1 MKLSRSLRSFIWG
14 ATGCTLAIIYIPLLL
29 IALYAFN
36 ESRSQTWPIPGFTL
50 QWVQEAIGNPGARDA
65 VILSVQVG
73 LLATGVA
80 LILGSLLAFA
90 VHGYRFFGRNTVSFL
105 VILPIALP
113 GVVTGIALN
122 ATFRNLF
129 GGLSLMTLIIGHAT
143 FCIVVVYNNVIAR
156 LRRTP
161 GDFAE
166 ASADL
171 GAGPWQTFRHVT
183 FPLIRSALLAGGLL
197 AFALSFD
204 EIIVTTFTAGANQ
217 TLPIWIFS
225 NISRPNQLPIV
236 NAVAL
241 FVILLSA
248 IPVYLAQRVSS
259 DAVSITERQG
269 ERTGDRRSGESH
281 PSGGR
286 RRRGHPAWRRYRH
299 PHRDCVRTG
308 V

>member
-36 ESRSQTWPIPGFTL
+36 DSRSQTWPIVGFTL

-161 GDFAE
+161 GDFA
-166 ASADL
+166 
-171 GAGPWQTFRHVT
+171 
-183 FPLIRSALLAGGLL
+183 
-197 AFALSFD
+197 
-204 EIIVTTFTAGANQ
+204 
-217 TLPIWIFS
+217 
-225 NISRPNQLPIV
+225 
-236 NAVAL
+236 
-241 FVILLSA
+241 
-248 IPVYLAQRVSS
+248 
-259 DAVSITERQG
+259 
-269 ERTGDRRSGESH
+269 
-281 PSGGR
+281 
-286 RRRGHPAWRRYRH
+286 
-299 PHRDCVRTG
+299 
-308 V
+308 